1 MRAEPI
7 AIAVGADEA
16 GMATG
21 LLGARYRFGDTAG
34 PRVLA
39 TACVHGDEVTSTGAL
54 WYVAER
60 LGAAP
65 LGGSVTLIPCANQL
79 AMRASRREIPL
90 EGADLNRAFPGRAD
104 GTLAE
109 RLAAALVALLGEH
122 DALIDVHT
130 AGWATPF
137 VLLDHIADAALRGR
151 VVRWA
156 GASGLPV
163 VGEMPAEQSDLKGLD
178 RSWSAWAVKLGKP
191 AMTLELSGFHTLESD
206 TARRGA
212 EAVLA
217 MLAAAPQAVG
227 GRGTAAGAVLPSPKR
242 SRFGFAQ
249 AGEIEWRRTEI
260 YAGSGGLFEAL
271 RRPGESIAAGERL
284 GVVRSMLGEAREV
297 ATAPADGLIL
307 ALQPVS
313 AVHVGS
319 WLATLAVRAEGQP
332 AMARKSTG

>member
-21 LLGARYRFGDTAG
+21 LVGARYRLGDSPRLRSGAAGTAG

-60 LGAAP
+60 LADPGSAEGGFAAASAP

-79 AMRASRREIPL
+79 AMRASTREIPL

-109 RLAAALVALLGEH
+109 RLAAALVALLDEH

-178 RSWSAWAVKLGKP
+178 RSWSAWAVRLGKP
-191 AMTLELSGFHTLESD
+191 AVTLELSGFHTLESA

-227 GRGTAAGAVLPSPKR
+227 GGGTAAGA
-242 SRFGFAQ
+242 A
-249 AGEIEWRRTEI
+249 EIEWRRTEI
-260 YAGSGGLFEAL
+260 HAGSGGLFEAL

-297 ATAPADGLIL
+297 VTAPADGLIL
-307 ALQPVS
+307 ALQPIS

-319 WLATLAVRAEGQP
+319 WLATLAVRA
-332 AMARKSTG
+332 

>member
-1 MRAEPI
+1 MPAEAI

-16 GMATG
+16 GHATG
-21 LLGARYRFGDTAG
+21 LIGTRYRLGDGGG
-34 PRVLA
+34 PRVLV
-39 TACVHGDEVTSTGAL
+39 TGCVHGDEVTSTGAL

-60 LGAAP
+60 LADAS

-79 AMRASRREIPL
+79 AMRASTRQIPL

-137 VLLDHIADAALRGR
+137 VLLDHIADGGLRGR

-163 VGEMPAEQSDLKGLD
+163 IGEMPAAQSDLKGLD
-178 RSWSAWAVKLGKP
+178 RSWSAWAVRLGKP
-191 AMTLELSGFHTLESD
+191 AVTIELSGFHTLESA

-217 MLAAAPQAVG
+217 MLAAAPRAVG
-227 GRGTAAGAVLPSPKR
+227 GGGTAAPAV
-242 SRFGFAQ
+242 
-249 AGEIEWRRTEI
+249 EIEWRRTEM

-271 RRPGESIAAGERL
+271 CRPGERVAAGERL
-284 GVVRSMLGEAREV
+284 GVVRAMQGEPREV
-297 ATAPADGLIL
+297 VTAAADCLIL

-319 WLATLAVRAEGQP
+319 WLATLAVRA
-332 AMARKSTG
+332 

>member
-1 MRAEPI
+1 MRVEPI

-16 GMATG
+16 GMASG
-21 LLGARYRFGDTAG
+21 LVGARYRLGDGAG

-39 TACVHGDEVTSTGAL
+39 TACVHGDEVTSTAAL
-54 WYVAER
+54 WYAAER
-60 LGAAP
+60 LADAR

-79 AMRASRREIPL
+79 AMRASTREIPL
-90 EGADLNRAFPGRAD
+90 EGADLNRAFPGRPD

-109 RLAAALVALLGEH
+109 RLAAALVTLLGEH

-178 RSWSAWAVKLGKP
+178 RSWSAWAVRLGKP
-191 AMTLELSGFHTLESD
+191 AVTIELSGFHTLESE

-227 GRGTAAGAVLPSPKR
+227 GQGTQAGAV
-242 SRFGFAQ
+242 
-249 AGEIEWRRTEI
+249 EIEWRRAEI
-260 YAGSGGLFEAL
+260 HAGSGGLFEAL
-271 RRPGESIAAGERL
+271 RRPGERVAAGERL
-284 GVVRSMLGEAREV
+284 GVVRSMLGEARET

-307 ALQPVS
+307 ALNPIS

-319 WLATLAVRAEGQP
+319 WLATIAVRASG
-332 AMARKSTG
+332 